1 VRERDASGRIRDRL
15 VAVYNLYTLH
25 GSILLV
31 AELLNWDMHT
41 PITAEPII
49 SGIGACYSIA
59 EVRWKSHA
67 FSCG

>member
-1 VRERDASGRIRDRL
+1 MHERDASGRIRDQL
-15 VAVYNLYTLH
+15 VAVYHLYTVH

-41 PITAEPII
+41 PIAAEPII

-59 EVRWKSHA
+59 
-67 FSCG
+67 